1 VSLTT
6 PSAFV
11 EANQQA
17 TCKLFVSYVEQT
29 LQCMIGCCGFL
40 FMYFVSDRW
49 SFCPRL
55 AILQYAQALWF
66 KDH

>member
-1 VSLTT
+1 MSLTT

-17 TCKLFVSYVEQT
+17 TCKLCVSYVEQT

-40 FMYFVSDRW
+40 FM
-49 SFCPRL
+49 
-55 AILQYAQALWF
+55 
-66 KDH
+66 